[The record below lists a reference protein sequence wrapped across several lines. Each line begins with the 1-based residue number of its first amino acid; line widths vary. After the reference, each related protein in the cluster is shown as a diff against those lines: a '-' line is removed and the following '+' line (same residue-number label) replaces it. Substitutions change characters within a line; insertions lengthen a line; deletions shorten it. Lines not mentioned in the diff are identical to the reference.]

1 MEDRDDKVR
10 IAAVE
15 SLYNLSRILKE
26 LMLINITE
34 IIEKM
39 IMRAADHDDRNYYIY
54 KFRCQKD
61 TILIRSYLEA
71 NCHRI
76 RSR

>member
-39 IMRAADHDDRNYYIY
+39 IMRAADHDDRN
-54 KFRCQKD
+54 
-61 TILIRSYLEA
+61 
-71 NCHRI
+71 N
-76 RSR
+76 